1 MQELHCGG
9 SGIWDMLWFVF
20 SYCIKRSKCIK
31 IHRMRQRISGCL
43 SKIGIENKELNLCV
57 IAALLWPW
65 TGLNL
70 DVSACGKSDAVTTLC
85 ARWQTTAHNGV
96 CLVNA
101 ELLQFAVCRNP
112 SKLQIISIC
121 DGLTELSKN
130 WSHMISWSH
139 LLYHITCLNLSILIT
154 YISSIYPCE
163 ALVLGTGKGLRLR
176 RPERVAHRPAS
187 RSGYRRGSA
196 ARQLAFG
203 WPWRSSMGELLMVS
217 DGKSPCLLGKWL
229 FSVSHFP

>member
-1 MQELHCGG
+1 MMQELHCGG

-121 DGLTELSKN
+121 DGLTELSKKLI
-130 WSHMISWSH
+130 SHDFMIPPS
-139 LLYHITCLNLSILIT
+139 LPYYL
-154 YISSIYPCE
+154 P
-163 ALVLGTGKGLRLR
+163 
-176 RPERVAHRPAS
+176 
-187 RSGYRRGSA
+187 
-196 ARQLAFG
+196 
-203 WPWRSSMGELLMVS
+203 
-217 DGKSPCLLGKWL
+217 
-229 FSVSHFP
+229 